1 MTKDAWLANLLVARI
16 RVLQVMNEVKDVAF
30 KKVDLHI
37 HTPRSACYSDPS
49 VTTEQIV
56 NSALA
61 AELSVIAITDH
72 NTVEAVDGIRQV
84 AEKKG
89 IFAFPGIELTTRG
102 GHIISIFDLDTP
114 VERLRDFLD
123 NIGITRQGWGDAA
136 IMASDGI
143 EEVLQKIVEWGG
155 LAIAAHIERWPS
167 GFLQTNQ
174 PRQVKMII
182 HSSDYLSALEI
193 TVPQNRGMWHAG
205 QVRGYP
211 KKYACIQ
218 GSDAH
223 ALDEIGRRPVHIR
236 MKTVNL
242 ESLYSAFN
250 DYETK
255 IIFPDDFH
263 LCE

>member
-1 MTKDAWLANLLVARI
+1 MS
-16 RVLQVMNEVKDVAF
+16 EVKDVAF

-56 NSALA
+56 NSALT

-89 IFAFPGIELTTRG
+89 LFAFPGIELSTRG

-136 IMASDGI
+136 IMADDGI
-143 EEVLQKIVEWGG
+143 EEVLQKIIEWGG
-155 LAIAAHIERWPS
+155 IAIAAHIERWPS

-174 PRQVKMII
+174 PRQVKMRI
-182 HSSDYLSALEI
+182 HSSNYLSALEI
-193 TVPQNRGMWHAG
+193 TVPQNKGMWHAG

-236 MKTVNL
+236 METVNL

-255 IIFPDDFH
+255 IIFSDDFQ
-263 LCE
+263 LCG